1 MEALNISSFD
11 KEMCR
16 ILKGDWFP
24 AYNKEVQEREDNGA
38 FFIEAENDE
47 GRKLKLKFR
56 REYMLTGI
64 FLVMYD
70 DFYGDYLHSERVG

>member
-1 MEALNISSFD
+1 MEALTISSFD

-16 ILKGDWFP
+16 IIKGDWFP
-24 AYNKEVQEREDNGA
+24 AYDKNVEERSEDGQ
-38 FFIEAENDE
+38 FFITAENEE

-56 REYMLTGI
+56 RESMLTGI

-70 DFYGDYLHSERVG
+70 DFYGDYLTSERVG

>member
-16 ILKGDWFP
+16 IIKGDWFP
-24 AYNKEVQEREDNGA
+24 AYNKEVQERDENGA

-56 REYMLTGI
+56 REYMFTGI

-70 DFYGDYLHSERVG
+70 DFYGDYLTSERVG

>member
-16 ILKGDWFP
+16 IIKGDWFP
-24 AYNKEVQEREDNGA
+24 AYNKEVKEREDNGA

-70 DFYGDYLHSERVG
+70 AFYGDYLTSERVG

>member
-11 KEMCR
+11 KEMFR

-56 REYMLTGI
+56 REYMCTGI

-70 DFYGDYLHSERVG
+70 DFYGDYLTSERVG

>member
-56 REYMLTGI
+56 RERILTDI
-64 FLVMYD
+64 CIVMYD
-70 DFYGDYLHSERVG
+70 DFYGDYLTSLRVA

>member
-1 MEALNISSFD
+1 MEALTISSFD

-16 ILKGDWFP
+16 IIKGDWFP

-70 DFYGDYLHSERVG
+70 YFYGDYLTSERVG